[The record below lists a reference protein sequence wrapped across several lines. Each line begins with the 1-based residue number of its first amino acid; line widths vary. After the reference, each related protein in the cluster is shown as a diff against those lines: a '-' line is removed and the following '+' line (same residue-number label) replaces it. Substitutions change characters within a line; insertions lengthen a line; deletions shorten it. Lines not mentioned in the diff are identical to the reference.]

1 MLQQVIDLAADERI
15 EHVDIGQVAA
25 DRTRRDQQ
33 IATDGVRQ
41 SVRVAPRGA
50 RDGFPQQR
58 ADESMR
64 DVVHAGRSGPDAK
77 VTNSTQLASAMIVG
91 SGAAHAIVNAVLKSG
106 KDKMSSRAL
115 IDGFSALLMF
125 PAAFFFPLPHGAW
138 GWLAASAV
146 VHLVYLVCLIKS
158 FEAADMSVAYP
169 IARGAAPA
177 LAAAAAVAFFNEPIN
192 VWIACGIGL
201 VSTGVLMIGAGR
213 SVTRS
218 AIGWASATGVTIAA
232 YTVID
237 AQGVRAAPS
246 AQSYIAWI
254 FLMLGGGIGVAFAV
268 WRGPRFMLAA
278 RSEWRAGLFAGAM
291 SIVTYGLALW
301 AYRLGDTPRLAAL
314 RETSIVFATL
324 IAIFILKERVT
335 AARGAGIAVIAAGAA
350 LLLMLN

>member
-1 MLQQVIDLAADERI
+1 
-15 EHVDIGQVAA
+15 
-25 DRTRRDQQ
+25 
-33 IATDGVRQ
+33 
-41 SVRVAPRGA
+41 
-50 RDGFPQQR
+50 
-58 ADESMR
+58 
-64 DVVHAGRSGPDAK
+64 
-77 VTNSTQLASAMIVG
+77 MIVC
-91 SGAAHAIVNAVLKSG
+91 SGAAHAVVNAVLKSG

-125 PAAFFFPLPHGAW
+125 PAALFLPLPHGAW
-138 GWLAASAV
+138 GWLAGSAI

-158 FEAADMSVAYP
+158 FESADMSVAYP

-177 LAAAAAVAFFNEPIN
+177 LAASAAVAFFNEPID

-201 VSTGVLMIGAGR
+201 VSAGVVLIGLGR
-213 SVTRS
+213 SVTRT
-218 AIGWASATGVTIAA
+218 AIGWATATGVSIAL

-246 AQSYIAWI
+246 ALSYIAWI
-254 FLMLGGGIGVAFAV
+254 FLMLGGGIGVAFAL

-278 RSEWRAGLFAGAM
+278 RSEWRPGLFAGAM

-324 IAIFILKERVT
+324 LAIFILKERVT
-335 AARGAGIAVIAAGAA
+335 TARAAGIGVIALGAA
-350 LLLMLN
+350 LLLAAK

>member
-1 MLQQVIDLAADERI
+1 
-15 EHVDIGQVAA
+15 
-25 DRTRRDQQ
+25 
-33 IATDGVRQ
+33 
-41 SVRVAPRGA
+41 
-50 RDGFPQQR
+50 
-58 ADESMR
+58 
-64 DVVHAGRSGPDAK
+64 
-77 VTNSTQLASAMIVG
+77 MIVG
-91 SGAAHAIVNAVLKSG
+91 SGAAHAIWNAFLKSG

-125 PAAFFFPLPHGAW
+125 PAAFFLPFPHGAW

-177 LAAAAAVAFFNEPIN
+177 LAAAAAVALFNEPIN

-201 VSTGVLMIGAGR
+201 VTSGVLLIGSGR

-218 AIGWASATGVTIAA
+218 ALGWATATGVTIAA

-246 AQSYIAWI
+246 ALSYIAWI
-254 FLMLGGGIGVAFAV
+254 FLMLGGGIGMAFAL

-278 RSEWRAGLFAGAM
+278 RSEWRPGLFAGAM

-301 AYRLGDTPRLAAL
+301 AFRLGDTPRLAAL
-314 RETSIVFATL
+314 RETSIVFAL
-324 IAIFILKERVT
+324 VMAVVFRKGRPSAGRLG
-335 AARGAGIAVIAAGAA
+335 GALAVGAGAA
-350 LLLMLN
+350 VLLVTS